1 MDLNTTNQIETA
13 GPVAAAERIKTI
25 DIVHGVALLGILMM
39 NIPDFTPLVGVQKT
53 SSF

>member
-25 DIVHGVALLGILMM
+25 DIVRGGFARHIA
-39 NIPDFTPLVGVQKT
+39 DEY
-53 SSF
+53 